1 MNLLIK
7 HVSRHIFSCCDKTKC
22 TGCWNSQTMH
32 CFTAKELSDA
42 TTEHSKAICKPAVR
56 SLPSTFKLQF
66 PPFRL
71 RINYLSK
78 SYCPTITQLSSPHP
92 KLMPSI
98 ALSIGQA
105 VQMKINQGWM
115 KSYQGLDYDSCNKNL
130 SENTY
135 APAKGSAP
143 ENKRGKSG
151 LSNLKFQNKIPLLV
165 QMDCDIPIADS
176 KDVDLGIIHENDVKN
191 T

>member
-1 MNLLIK
+1 
-7 HVSRHIFSCCDKTKC
+7 
-22 TGCWNSQTMH
+22 
-32 CFTAKELSDA
+32 
-42 TTEHSKAICKPAVR
+42 
-56 SLPSTFKLQF
+56 
-66 PPFRL
+66 
-71 RINYLSK
+71 
-78 SYCPTITQLSSPHP
+78 
-92 KLMPSI
+92 MPSI

-165 QMDCDIPIADS
+165 QMNYDMHTADS
-176 KDVDLGIIHENDVKN
+176 KEADLSIIHENDVKS